1 MILVLLDYI
10 SISFI
15 RLVSL
20 IAGCVLVFRNSY
32 IKDEPYN
39 NRFIILVILFVLSI
53 FILIVRPNIIRLLR
67 LKVTTLSR
75 GNKFKPNFIGEVNHF

>member
-32 IKDEPYN
+32 IKLCSDEN
-39 NRFIILVILFVLSI
+39 VEQMTMEDAKNSLVNEFY
-53 FILIVRPNIIRLLR
+53 
-67 LKVTTLSR
+67 KVMFSTMFGKKS
-75 GNKFKPNFIGEVNHF
+75 